1 MRIAVT
7 GAGGQLGFELA
18 RALERH
24 EAVLLDQAML
34 DVTDEAACSGV
45 LSDIR
50 ADVVIHAAAW
60 TDVDGCERQPER
72 AHAVNVQGTRNVVR
86 AAGTALTILIS
97 TDYVFDGALG
107 RAYAE
112 TDVPAPVQV
121 YGETKAAAEQEL
133 FAASDR
139 VAVAR
144 SAWLYGSRVASGA
157 RARNFV
163 TTILEASKGQGVIE
177 VVDDQVG
184 SPTSACDLARALVSI
199 CERGTTG
206 VFHVV
211 NAGAVSRYELAR
223 AVFEHAG
230 LDPARVRAVAT
241 ADAPARAAR
250 RPSYAPLETSA
261 WRAAGHEPLADWDDA
276 LARGLAGILAGW

>member
-107 RAYAE
+107 RAYVE
-112 TDVPAPVQV
+112 TDVPAPV
-121 YGETKAAAEQEL
+121 
-133 FAASDR
+133 
-139 VAVAR
+139 
-144 SAWLYGSRVASGA
+144 
-157 RARNFV
+157 
-163 TTILEASKGQGVIE
+163 
-177 VVDDQVG
+177 
-184 SPTSACDLARALVSI
+184 
-199 CERGTTG
+199 
-206 VFHVV
+206 
-211 NAGAVSRYELAR
+211 
-223 AVFEHAG
+223 
-230 LDPARVRAVAT
+230 
-241 ADAPARAAR
+241 
-250 RPSYAPLETSA
+250 
-261 WRAAGHEPLADWDDA
+261 
-276 LARGLAGILAGW
+276 